1 MSATSFNDREKLASV
16 VSSFRTGGDF
26 GSATRIGSGHINDSW
41 LIRTISGHG
50 YVLQKINHH
59 VFRDIPA
66 LTENI
71 RIVTAHLEEKIASG
85 IPEAG
90 HLSAMKLVPAKDGRF
105 FFRDPEGSWWRMYN
119 HIEGSKSYDRVPGP
133 LLAQE
138 GGKAFGLFQL
148 LTSDIPAD
156 TLKETIP
163 GFHHIGK
170 RLKAFHE
177 TVDKDPA
184 GRVKDIK
191 AEIAFTGSRE
201 KEMLGFGRLTES
213 PGIPVRVTHNDTKF
227 NNILFDDNNRAVCIV
242 DLDTVMPGTVLYD
255 FGDAIRTGANRGDE
269 DEKDTDKGRIDMDL
283 FAAYTR
289 GYLEA
294 AGRFLTPAETG
305 NLAFSARFMTF
316 IIGLRFLTDYIDG
329 DRYYRIRFESHN
341 LQRARAQ
348 FRLLETMEEKAGD
361 MERIVDGIMQTGS

>member
-1 MSATSFNDREKLASV
+1 
-16 VSSFRTGGDF
+16 
-26 GSATRIGSGHINDSW
+26 
-41 LIRTISGHG
+41 
-50 YVLQKINHH
+50 
-59 VFRDIPA
+59 
-66 LTENI
+66 
-71 RIVTAHLEEKIASG
+71 
-85 IPEAG
+85 
-90 HLSAMKLVPAKDGRF
+90 MKLVPARDGRF

-255 FGDAIRTGANRGDE
+255 FGDAIRTGACTTEE
-269 DEKDTDKGRIDMDL
+269 DEPDLNRVDLGMDL
-283 FAAYTR
+283 FSAYSRGFLETAGPSLTR
-289 GYLEA
+289 IEIDH
-294 AGRFLTPAETG
+294 
-305 NLAFSARFMTF
+305 LAFSAKFMTYL
-316 IIGLRFLTDYIDG
+316 IGLRFLTDYLSNDV
-329 DRYYRIRFESHN
+329 YYKIRFPGHN
-341 LQRARAQ
+341 LQRASVQ
-348 FRLLETMEEKAGD
+348 FTLLKSMEIHFAEMKD
-361 MERIVDGIMQTGS
+361 RIIEADQFSIPII